1 MALQHGDRTILPPG
15 DWALWGL
22 LCTSNFRIYR
32 MWPKEEKAREVFDY
46 FTSYMT
52 ARLND
57 VAEHGYWPHYRL
69 QAAHSGI
76 PFNEFTTD
84 LSLLEPPRQMIQE
97 WRVTCVDSI
106 PVQARPER
114 WAGFEI
120 LDIYP
125 DVRTKA
131 FALRVEAERR
141 TGIERALLP
150 AARITSDGILMC
162 ASREVAA
169 TDSQPVTSNY
179 HPTDAGSL
187 RSRNWGVN
195 PMTPRN
201 INGIHHGKGSIKTGA
216 RSGKGKLRKN
226 GKRQEPAKS

>member
-1 MALQHGDRTILPPG
+1 MALPHGDRTILPPG

-46 FTSYMT
+46 FASYMT

-69 QAAHSGI
+69 QAAQAEI

-84 LSLLEPPRQMIQE
+84 LDLLEPTRQMIQE
-97 WRVTCVDSI
+97 WRVTCVNGI

-141 TGIERALLP
+141 TGIERALFP

-162 ASREVAA
+162 ASRKSAA
-169 TDSQPVTSNY
+169 TDSQPVASNY
-179 HPTDAGSL
+179 HPTDGGSL

-195 PMTPRN
+195 LMEPRN
-201 INGIHHGKGSIKTGA
+201 TNGIHNGKGSKKTGA
-216 RSGKGKLRKN
+216 RSGMGKSRNNKKG
-226 GKRQEPAKS
+226 QESAKS